1 MDDQPQE
8 MIRAIRQ
15 ALGMTQAE
23 FGHALG
29 WAPSTISRWEAGRGQ
44 PNRLAVKI
52 ILAFAEERRVRYRPR
67 RELALRPPA
76 MALPIPALPIP
87 AASRPAVTVL
97 PPAAPDGGWAVS
109 AAATRPR
116 WEAELNF
123 RIALDRHGLG
133 SQPRPGW
140 RWKAGVAAATV
151 GAVLLIGIPM
161 SRHPAAHPRRE
172 RTAVAAT
179 AAAPAATP
187 VADRQPAADTI
198 AAAPAPVEAAAS
210 SATLEGVTVLGD
222 VRQAMFRTPR
232 ETITVAEGAQLG
244 ERRATRIGAEGVE
257 LRGPDGRLQVIG
269 IGGRVPID

>member
-1 MDDQPQE
+1 

-52 ILAFAEERRVRYRPR
+52 ILAFAEERRVRYQPR

-133 SQPRPGW
+133 PQARPGW

-187 VADRQPAADTI
+187 VADRQP
-198 AAAPAPVEAAAS
+198 AAS

>member
-1 MDDQPQE
+1 

-123 RIALDRHGLG
+123 RIALDRHVTVIL
-133 SQPRPGW
+133 SQSDDDERPLC
-140 RWKAGVAAATV
+140 GVYFN
-151 GAVLLIGIPM
+151 LHSPY
-161 SRHPAAHPRRE
+161 RKPAAQK
-172 RTAVAAT
+172 AT
-179 AAAPAATP
+179 
-187 VADRQPAADTI
+187 
-198 AAAPAPVEAAAS
+198 
-210 SATLEGVTVLGD
+210 
-222 VRQAMFRTPR
+222 
-232 ETITVAEGAQLG
+232 
-244 ERRATRIGAEGVE
+244 
-257 LRGPDGRLQVIG
+257 
-269 IGGRVPID
+269 

>member
-1 MDDQPQE
+1 

-76 MALPIPALPIP
+76 TALPAPSLPALPIP
-87 AASRPAVTVL
+87 AASSRSELTVL
-97 PPAAPDGGWAVS
+97 PPAAPEGWAVS
-109 AAATRPR
+109 AGATRPR
-116 WEAELNF
+116 SEAQLNF
-123 RIALDRHGLG
+123 RIALDRQGLG

-161 SRHPAAHPRRE
+161 SRHPATNPRRE

-198 AAAPAPVEAAAS
+198 AAAPTPVEAAAS